1 MKMFFTMLLV
11 KPLIFIM
18 NLFGFA
24 ATNLPGNIC
33 LKIFPDILAHF
44 KMPKY
49 VVFVTGTNGKT
60 LSAITVSHIFREN
73 GMNVV
78 NNNEGSNM
86 DSGLISKLIKH
97 SSFTGKIKADAAVLE
112 VDEDAVAKMCRLLKP
127 SHLMITNIYRDS
139 ISRNAHPEF
148 VLRKLRNVPSDV
160 CLVLNGDDAL
170 SCTLGTDE
178 NRKIFYT
185 VEKAPDRDDKCEN
198 LICDVRICPECHMPI
213 KYDYIQFHHIGR
225 FRCEHCG
232 FELPEGDVN
241 ASDINYEERTFV
253 LHEKDGKK
261 TVFPFATGNLY
272 EVYNNTAIAALCLDM
287 GFSAEAISHAIG
299 SLTSTGG
306 RYKEDRANDTA
317 IISMVGKSQNPISC
331 SQSFAKARQ
340 IEGKKVIIIA
350 INDRVYG
357 GYDHNE
363 DTSWFYDT
371 DFEFLIDD
379 DVLQYIVVGHRMYDV
394 ALRLV
399 MAGADEN
406 KILLT
411 PDYDLSAAKMVDYD
425 AVKGG
430 SILYFFEVY
439 FREWSVKMKEALL
452 TEAKAHETH

>member
-1 MKMFFTMLLV
+1 MRMFLTMLIV
-11 KPLIFIM
+11 KPIIFVM
-18 NLFGFA
+18 NLLGFS

-33 LKIFPDILAHF
+33 LKIFPDILSHF

-60 LSAITVSHIFREN
+60 LSAITISHIFREK
-73 GMNVV
+73 GMRVV
-78 NNNEGSNM
+78 NNNEGSNL
-86 DSGLISKLIKH
+86 DSGLISKLIKN
-97 SSFTGKIKADAAVLE
+97 STFTGKIKAEAAVLE
-112 VDEDAVAKMCRLLKP
+112 VDEDATAKMCRILKP

-148 VLRKLRNVPSDV
+148 VLRKLRQVPGDV

-170 SCTLGTDE
+170 SGMLGTDE

-185 VEKAPDRDDKCEN
+185 VDKAPDRTSECEN
-198 LICDVRICPECHMPI
+198 IICDVRTCPECHMPI
-213 KYDYIQFHHIGR
+213 EYEYIQFHHIGK
-225 FRCEHCG
+225 FRCDHCG
-232 FELPEGDVN
+232 FEMPEGDVR
-241 ASDINYEERTFV
+241 AGEINYDERTFV
-253 LHEKDGKK
+253 LTEKDGNK
-261 TVFPFATGNLY
+261 TTFPFNTGNLY
-272 EVYNNTAIAALCLDM
+272 EVYNNTAIAALCLDI
-287 GFSAEAISHAIG
+287 GFEAEFISQCIK

-306 RYKEDRANDTA
+306 RYNEDVANDTA

-331 SQSFAKARQ
+331 SQSFAKAKT

-357 GYDHNE
+357 GHDHNE

-399 MAGADEN
+399 MSGADES
-406 KILLT
+406 KIFLT
-411 PDYDLSAAKMVDYD
+411 PEYDLSAAKMVDYD

-452 TEAKAHETH
+452 KEAKSHEAH